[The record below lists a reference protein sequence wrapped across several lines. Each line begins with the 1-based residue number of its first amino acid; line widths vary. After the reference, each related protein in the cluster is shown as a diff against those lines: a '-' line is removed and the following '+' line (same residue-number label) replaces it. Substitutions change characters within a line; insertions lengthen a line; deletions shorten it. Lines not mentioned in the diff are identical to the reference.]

1 MVIIFLDRSLG
12 RLRISSWQT
21 PHNATAG
28 TGSFDAEAVHLT
40 FAVTLVHH
48 SNYTLVKSHSNSKWT
63 LWRFL
68 CVQVMYK
75 LLWSFIYF
83 YFLLKKG
90 IWYVISMLFYLCY
103 LFYLEATFYFGTSMT
118 ISDPPAL
125 SRWRPSWLRD
135 AGRGHHV
142 LALWRRQ
149 WSEKCDIL
157 LWRPFCL
164 TSKLWKNG
172 ISSIIM
178 YNRKIFTTHKQKT
191 KVALCF
197 NETLALLFGIVFF
210 FVFFFDL
217 PWTCKATETTTP
229 EALKKLD
236 GLLQSFVQNLR
247 KVITVGEFYMCF

>member
-21 PHNATAG
+21 PHNAIWDVSRTLPPQVQ
-28 TGSFDAEAVHLT
+28 DRLT
-40 FAVTLVHH
+40 QKLCTWPSQSHWFIKICMFL
-48 SNYTLVKSHSNSKWT
+48 NYTLVKSHSNSKWT

-135 AGRGHHV
+135 AGRGQSRARTVTKAMVGKVWHLV
-142 LALWRRQ
+142 VTA
-149 WSEKCDIL
+149 IL
-157 LWRPFCL
+157 SDLKTLKEW
-164 TSKLWKNG
+164 N
-172 ISSIIM
+172 IQ
-178 YNRKIFTTHKQKT
+178 YNN
-191 KVALCF
+191 V
-197 NETLALLFGIVFF
+197 
-210 FVFFFDL
+210 
-217 PWTCKATETTTP
+217 
-229 EALKKLD
+229 
-236 GLLQSFVQNLR
+236 
-247 KVITVGEFYMCF
+247 